1 MTTATMASTL
11 SNVQDL
17 VSLVADRAEEIEQ
30 QRSIPTE
37 LFDSLRDAGCFRM
50 LVPASHGGTEASL
63 TEALQVVEA
72 LASADGS
79 TGWTVA
85 IVTTTPLVLAHL
97 PATTFDELYSEG
109 PDLITAGA
117 LAPKGRAVREAQGWR
132 VSGKWPFG
140 SVCQRA
146 AWIYVNCVALE
157 DGSAQRT
164 SSGDPQ
170 IRMMLFAAKDITIL
184 DTWHTIGLRGT
195 GSHDIQVDQVL
206 CPDERSGIIFGG
218 TPTVKAPIFNMPV
231 INQLGLFIAAVAL
244 GIAMGAVDALALQ
257 AQARKR
263 PAMSVQPL
271 AQSPMFQDRLGS
283 SYMALSGA
291 RALLYREA
299 QAAWDRTARG
309 EELPALQRAALRA
322 TAARVTATATEVVDA
337 AYTLGGGTSV
347 YDGAPLQRRMRDIHT
362 ATQHAVTRPDSY
374 ATVGALL
381 AGADVDA
388 MKLA

>member
-1 MTTATMASTL
+1 MTTETMASTL

-17 VSLVADRAEEIEQ
+17 ASVVADRAEEIEE
-30 QRSIPTE
+30 QRGIPTE
-37 LFDSLRDAGCFRM
+37 LFDSLRDAGCFRI

-63 TEALQVVEA
+63 AEALQVVET
-72 LASADGS
+72 LARADGS

-97 PATTFDELYSEG
+97 PAATFDSLYSNG
-109 PDLITAGA
+109 PDLITVGA
-117 LAPKGRAVREAQGWR
+117 LAPKGRGVLEPQGWR

-157 DGSAQRT
+157 DGSARRT
-164 SSGDPQ
+164 TSGDPEV
-170 IRMMLFAAKDITIL
+170 RMMLFPAADTTIL
-184 DTWHTIGLRGT
+184 DTWHTMGLRGT
-195 GSHDIQVDQVL
+195 GSHDIQIDQAV
-206 CPDERSGIIFGG
+206 CPEERSGTIFGG

-231 INQLGLFIAAVAL
+231 INQLGLFIGAVAL
-244 GIAMGAVDALALQ
+244 GIAAGAVDDLTLQ

-263 PAMSVQPL
+263 PAMSMQPL
-271 AQSPMFQDRLGS
+271 AQSPLFQDRLGS
-283 SYMALSGA
+283 SYMALSAA

-299 QAAWDRTARG
+299 QAAWEHTAAN
-309 EELPALQRAALRA
+309 EAIPPLQRAALRA
-322 TAARVTATATEVVDA
+322 TAARVTETATEVVDA

-347 YDGAPLQRRMRDIHT
+347 YDGSPLQRRMRDIHT
-362 ATQHAVTRPDSY
+362 ASQHAVTRPDSY

-381 AGADVDA
+381 AGADVDP